1 MPWGCLCSVKLFPK
15 WQNDLVSVEAKARGP
30 ELTSVQRILERTIHV
45 IETAGE
51 AAIRTNPIAFECG
64 VTPPILYRA
73 YGSREGLII
82 AAQAERYR
90 RSTEDATTYL
100 FRYIAEANS
109 RDQLRE
115 NIATSLDFIFSDH
128 RAANRRLRA
137 EVIGSSM
144 SRPELREH
152 IIRID
157 NEYAA
162 AVALRYQPAIE
173 NGWLPPERD
182 YAVIALWAQGIIN
195 ARVMVDT
202 GADAQTLKAW
212 DDMSKHAILSTIF
225 D

>member
-1 MPWGCLCSVKLFPK
+1 MGV
-15 WQNDLVSVEAKARGP
+15 VSVQTEAIDG
-30 ELTSVQRILERTIHV
+30 ELTSVQRILERTIQV

-90 RSTEDATTYL
+90 RSTEVAMSYL
-100 FRYIAEANS
+100 FRYIDDANS
-109 RDQLRE
+109 REQLRE
-115 NIATSLDFIFSDH
+115 NISTSLDFIFSEQ
-128 RAANRRLRA
+128 RSENRRLRA
-137 EVIGSSM
+137 DVIGSSM

-152 IIRID
+152 LIRID
-157 NEYAA
+157 KDYAA
-162 AVALRYQPAIE
+162 AIEERYQPAVE
-173 NGWLPPERD
+173 SGWLAADRD
-182 YAVIALWAQGIIN
+182 YAVVALWAQGIIN

-202 GADAQTLKAW
+202 GAGTETLKAW
-212 DDMSKHAILSTIF
+212 DDLSKRAILSAIF

>member
-1 MPWGCLCSVKLFPK
+1 MGS
-15 WQNDLVSVEAKARGP
+15 VSVRTEAIDG
-30 ELTSVQRILERTIHV
+30 EMTSVQRILERTIQV

-73 YGSREGLII
+73 YGSREGLIV

-90 RSTEDATTYL
+90 RSTQEALGYL
-100 FRYIAEANS
+100 FQHISAAHS
-109 RDQLRE
+109 RDQLRQ
-115 NIATSLDFIFSDH
+115 NIARSLEFIFGH
-128 RAANRRLRA
+128 ERVANRRLRA

-144 SRPELREH
+144 SRPELRDQ
-152 IIRID
+152 ITQID
-157 NEYAA
+157 RAFASAIGE
-162 AVALRYQPAIE
+162 RYRPAIE
-173 NGWLPPERD
+173 NGWLATDRD

-202 GADAQTLKAW
+202 GADRETLKAW
-212 DDMSKHAILSTIF
+212 DELSKHAILSAIF

>member
-1 MPWGCLCSVKLFPK
+1 M
-15 WQNDLVSVEAKARGP
+15 VSVSGQVQTIEG
-30 ELTSVQRILERTIHV
+30 ELTSAQRILERTIQV

-73 YGSREGLII
+73 YGSREGLIV

-90 RSTEDATTYL
+90 RSTQEALGYL
-100 FRYIAEANS
+100 FQHISASRS
-109 RDQLRE
+109 RDQLRH
-115 NIATSLDFIFSDH
+115 NIARSLDFIFGH
-128 RAANRRLRA
+128 ERIANRRLRA

-144 SRPELREH
+144 SRPELRNQ
-152 IIRID
+152 ITQID
-157 NEYAA
+157 HAFASAIGE
-162 AVALRYQPAIE
+162 RYQPAVE
-173 NGWLPPERD
+173 NGWLATDRD

-202 GADAQTLKAW
+202 GADAQTVRAW
-212 DDMSKHAILSTIF
+212 DDMSKRAILSAIF

>member
-1 MPWGCLCSVKLFPK
+1 MGVVGV
-15 WQNDLVSVEAKARGP
+15 QTEAIDG
-30 ELTSVQRILERTIHV
+30 ELTSVQRILERTIQV

-90 RSTEDATTYL
+90 RSTEVAMSYL
-100 FRYIAEANS
+100 FRYIDDANS
-109 RDQLRE
+109 REQLRE
-115 NIATSLDFIFSDH
+115 NISTSLDFIFSEQ
-128 RAANRRLRA
+128 RSENRRLRA
-137 EVIGSSM
+137 DVIGSSM

-152 IIRID
+152 LIRID
-157 NEYAA
+157 KDYAA
-162 AVALRYQPAIE
+162 AIEERYQPAVE
-173 NGWLPPERD
+173 SGWLAADRD
-182 YAVIALWAQGIIN
+182 YAVVALWAQGIIN

-202 GADAQTLKAW
+202 GAGTETLKAW
-212 DDMSKHAILSTIF
+212 DDLSKRAILSAIF